1 MSRRKLTP
9 EYRSTEWVAG
19 EGLKIPV
26 FDMSLTD
33 GRAKGRYQ
41 AESEVLR
48 NSLLEM
54 LFEPEELAS
63 LSIVKPDPND
73 SSFDPLKNIDF
84 GDGITRRVAFSSG
97 KNVYFADIELSTKLL
112 SVFKTQPDHAC
123 RYGSLLVSSCNL
135 GAKLLDSSLDGETL
149 RVKILDSQSD
159 DQSEKAKANKW
170 QTGDCHGKISP
181 ALAQQLGGNY
191 NRPFQFRFA
200 WMQEWEQEDC
210 HTPEISFLAKGTL
223 LPDANLTSDLGYDI
237 IMDRSSIKGVAKEQ
251 LAELIPCGDYEF
263 PKAILGNRGNAKV
276 TEYENSWQFSIWY
289 SEAAIGADI
298 ATPTKIEAQKLADL
312 QNNRLQLAKY
322 LVEQHDKKA
331 AFQSSLHED
340 SSGLQDET
348 DEKAQRN
355 ESRLISILRNDKL
368 GQLLD
373 FPKVVDFMQEQLAK
387 KWKDLAIKGAIHH
400 GSAMAQPCEH
410 LQPGTIVAPHL
421 RHGTEVI
428 VTRYP
433 IVSKDNIRRYT
444 VDNKS
449 HPELTQ
455 YKGCVFIRPD
465 QAMQHHQCDF
475 DGDQLVITPASR
487 MPNIASETRHAN
499 QENEYDAVE
508 KREKVDYTKATDSD
522 GDRKY
527 TKLRQIA
534 VAIAQNKIGWVA
546 TLIGR
551 VQSSAA
557 EPGQPESLF
566 NQQKRQLLGKLFD
579 ALQIEVDSPKSAT
592 RTEDHHPTLLSKA
605 KQWSE
610 QHPSYLFDYKDDP
623 RLYKTV
629 PLPIGDGT
637 AINCIAREAVNP
649 EWEPTRLKSR
659 HRDEFRYLFES
670 PSDLDE
676 REKWE
681 KHYVRWAQDI
691 KERYRERMG
700 EIHLECGDDSKAIK
714 EAVSKLYESLRA
726 DVTEAW
732 TDPEERFLAASAM
745 WHVETTN
752 PNLEVPRKACK
763 ELSRQLLIEF
773 NLEPE
778 YERLHEAMP
787 KDTYVLSVPFEEFEL
802 DGSGKTV
809 RDKKR
814 QPVGKDLAGHWK
826 ELLDSKGIKYEA
838 TLHPSLPMVNFA
850 FIEPS
855 DKLVGIL
862 ERKFGENAN
871 DIDSLDL
878 TYRDNL
884 GRTKDVSSRI
894 VAPADYTWLES
905 QNQTPKAA
913 LVLNLFT
920 DEICQ
925 QLQTFQ
931 FDRAELIGQKYND
944 LKDVDFSSPKW
955 RQKTLTFEVGSVSG
969 TDSRRD
975 GSPIVLL
982 DGQELAMFSANSPKL
997 PIGTTFEATIE
1008 PSPKGSALILNI
1020 NPSSVQ
1026 LIESVE
1032 ELSEVAPTF
1041 CQDRSLSVSPTP
1053 CQERPLVSPTPTQK
1067 RPLVSPTPTQNKPP
1081 SQPEDLA
1088 ASPAHLSEL
1097 LKDAIS
1103 EAYNQTGETKIPVGN
1118 WTAFIS
1124 QSRNNVRCLVRDE
1137 ADNPVLAADLKTG
1150 QIIKKLSENNS
1161 SQFIKYLREVD
1172 AELAST
1178 SSQKR
1183 DADTQL

>member
-1 MSRRKLTP
+1 
-9 EYRSTEWVAG
+9 
-19 EGLKIPV
+19 
-26 FDMSLTD
+26 
-33 GRAKGRYQ
+33 
-41 AESEVLR
+41 
-48 NSLLEM
+48 
-54 LFEPEELAS
+54 
-63 LSIVKPDPND
+63 
-73 SSFDPLKNIDF
+73 
-84 GDGITRRVAFSSG
+84 
-97 KNVYFADIELSTKLL
+97 
-112 SVFKTQPDHAC
+112 
-123 RYGSLLVSSCNL
+123 
-135 GAKLLDSSLDGETL
+135 
-149 RVKILDSQSD
+149 
-159 DQSEKAKANKW
+159 
-170 QTGDCHGKISP
+170 
-181 ALAQQLGGNY
+181 
-191 NRPFQFRFA
+191 
-200 WMQEWEQEDC
+200 
-210 HTPEISFLAKGTL
+210 
-223 LPDANLTSDLGYDI
+223 
-237 IMDRSSIKGVAKEQ
+237 
-251 LAELIPCGDYEF
+251 
-263 PKAILGNRGNAKV
+263 
-276 TEYENSWQFSIWY
+276 
-289 SEAAIGADI
+289 
-298 ATPTKIEAQKLADL
+298 
-312 QNNRLQLAKY
+312 
-322 LVEQHDKKA
+322 
-331 AFQSSLHED
+331 
-340 SSGLQDET
+340 
-348 DEKAQRN
+348 
-355 ESRLISILRNDKL
+355 
-368 GQLLD
+368 
-373 FPKVVDFMQEQLAK
+373 
-387 KWKDLAIKGAIHH
+387 
-400 GSAMAQPCEH
+400 
-410 LQPGTIVAPHL
+410 
-421 RHGTEVI
+421 
-428 VTRYP
+428 
-433 IVSKDNIRRYT
+433 
-444 VDNKS
+444 
-449 HPELTQ
+449 
-455 YKGCVFIRPD
+455 
-465 QAMQHHQCDF
+465 
-475 DGDQLVITPASR
+475 
-487 MPNIASETRHAN
+487 
-499 QENEYDAVE
+499 
-508 KREKVDYTKATDSD
+508 
-522 GDRKY
+522 
-527 TKLRQIA
+527 
-534 VAIAQNKIGWVA
+534 
-546 TLIGR
+546 
-551 VQSSAA
+551 A

-700 EIHLECGDDSKAIK
+700 EIHLECGGDSKAIK

-773 NLEPE
+773 TLEPE

-850 FIEPS
+850 LIEPS
-855 DKLVGIL
+855 EKLVGIL
-862 ERKFGENAN
+862 EKKFCENVN

-878 TYRDNL
+878 TYRDGL

-944 LKDVDFSSPKW
+944 LKDVDFSAPKW

-1008 PSPKGSALILNI
+1008 P
-1020 NPSSVQ
+1020 
-1026 LIESVE
+1026 
-1032 ELSEVAPTF
+1032 
-1041 CQDRSLSVSPTP
+1041 
-1053 CQERPLVSPTPTQK
+1053 
-1067 RPLVSPTPTQNKPP
+1067 
-1081 SQPEDLA
+1081 
-1088 ASPAHLSEL
+1088 
-1097 LKDAIS
+1097 
-1103 EAYNQTGETKIPVGN
+1103 
-1118 WTAFIS
+1118 
-1124 QSRNNVRCLVRDE
+1124 
-1137 ADNPVLAADLKTG
+1137 
-1150 QIIKKLSENNS
+1150 
-1161 SQFIKYLREVD
+1161 
-1172 AELAST
+1172 
-1178 SSQKR
+1178 
-1183 DADTQL
+1183 